1 MGARW
6 RLDLAA
12 RRVLLPAAA
21 LSIAAGLGL
30 LGYTGYRVWDPGA
43 RQAQNQLIERLHE
56 QWARPPAVGGG
67 TAPGGTV
74 PGGTVAARP
83 VELVTGQP
91 FALLRIPAFGA
102 QWRFAVVEGT
112 ALAQLAEGPGHVPGT
127 QLPGEPGNF
136 AVAAH
141 DITAGNPFMHLGRLR
156 KGDGISVTTVN
167 GTYQYRVLT
176 ERVVRYTDVG
186 VLDPVPGEPG
196 QRPVRQFITLITCT
210 PVTLAFT
217 PWRIV
222 VTGELT
228 GMTTAGV
235 PGRGARAGHGSD
247 RPEIR
252 ASALAR
258 MGGWMTRAGCG
269 SRSRWPGCAR
279 PRGPRSPSVP

>member
-6 RLDLAA
+6 RLDLA

-30 LGYTGYRVWDPGA
+30 LGYTGYQVWDPGA
-43 RQAQNQLIERLHE
+43 RQAQNQLVERLHE

-67 TAPGGTV
+67 TAPDGSAPGGSAPGGTTPV
-74 PGGTVAARP
+74 GTELGGTVAARP
-83 VELVTGQP
+83 IKLVTGQP

-112 ALAQLAEGPGHVPGT
+112 TLAQLAEGPGHVPGT

-156 KGDGISVTTVN
+156 RGDGISVTTVN

-186 VLDPVPGEPG
+186 VLDSVPGEPR

-228 GMTTAGV
+228 GITPAGASGK
-235 PGRGARAGHGSD
+235 GR
-247 RPEIR
+247 
-252 ASALAR
+252 
-258 MGGWMTRAGCG
+258 
-269 SRSRWPGCAR
+269 
-279 PRGPRSPSVP
+279 

>member
-6 RLDLAA
+6 RLDLVA

-21 LSIAAGLGL
+21 LSVAAGLGL
-30 LGYTGYRVWDPGA
+30 LGYTGYQVWDPGA
-43 RQAQNQLIERLHE
+43 RQAQSQLIERLHE
-56 QWARPPAVGGG
+56 QWARPPAVAPAGTEPGG
-67 TAPGGTV
+67 TAPGGTA
-74 PGGTVAARP
+74 PGGTEPAGTVAARP
-83 VELVTGQP
+83 IELVTGQP

-102 QWRFAVVEGT
+102 RWRFAVVEGT
-112 ALAQLAEGPGHVPGT
+112 TLAQLAEGPGHVPGT

-141 DITAGNPFMHLGRLR
+141 DITAGNPFMHLGSLR
-156 KGDGISVTTVN
+156 RGDGIAVTTVN

-186 VLDPVPGEPG
+186 VLEPVPDEPG

-222 VTGELT
+222 VTGELA
-228 GMTTAGV
+228 GMTPAGV
-235 PGRGARAGHGSD
+235 SGGGARAGEGSEL
-247 RPEIR
+247 PEIR
-252 ASALAR
+252 R
-258 MGGWMTRAGCG
+258 IG
-269 SRSRWPGCAR
+269 PG
-279 PRGPRSPSVP
+279 